1 MIRIWIPSFSNTD
14 DNNNTFADSQIID
27 DGTDFEVID
36 GSSGL
41 GTTKLIESLKCHNI
55 RYPYLHISTVYYSHY
70 CGIREIIKDNWFKPK
85 GLYCPDPDNLLSVAI
100 NTHDECKRIE
110 ALNLKAIIKDAKRR
124 GIPVTY
130 LYDGL
135 IIQHGDIKI
144 VCYCNESEVNNGSLC
159 YWFPEI
165 KYCISSDVNENIYRI
180 CKNNNI
186 NPVFFRIPY
195 NNYFDFEQAKMMKDI
210 GALYCWDNNHSSI
223 CNKLN
228 CEKAGLIYIDCSDDI
243 DCAFANEKGI
253 ITQDDKNWIY
263 EISYKGLFE
272 EEWVEN
278 SNGWWY
284 RYKDGTWA
292 IGWTKLKCRGKDA
305 WFYFDERGYTVTGWQ
320 LLKWD
325 KGEDWFYFDLLTG
338 AMKTGWVKTFGI
350 WYYLNPVT
358 GAMHTGWLDYEGK
371 KCYFEPQKGYRRGQA
386 YRNRIALI
394 DDELWEFNEKCYG
407 KPIADSFNWG

>member
-14 DNNNTFADSQIID
+14 NNNNTFADSQIID
-27 DGTDFEVID
+27 DGENFEVID

-41 GTTKLIESLKCHNI
+41 GTIKLIETLKNQNI
-55 RYPYLHISTVYYSHY
+55 RYPYLHISTAYYSHY

-85 GLYCPDPDNLLSVAI
+85 ELYCPDPDNLLSVAV
-100 NTHDECKRIE
+100 NTHDECKQIE
-110 ALNLKAIIKDAKRR
+110 ALNLKAIIKDAKGR
-124 GIPVTY
+124 GIPITY
-130 LYDGL
+130 LTNGL
-135 IIQHGDIKI
+135 TIQHGDIKI
-144 VCYCNESEVNNGSLC
+144 ICYCNESEVDNGSLC

-228 CEKAGLIYIDCSDDI
+228 CEKAGLIYIDSCDDI
-243 DCAFANEKGI
+243 DCAFANGKGI

-272 EEWVEN
+272 EEWVKN

-284 RYKDGTWA
+284 RYKNGTWA

-394 DDELWEFNEKCYG
+394 DDKLWEFDEKCYG

>member
-1 MIRIWIPSFSNTD
+1 MIRIWIPSFSNND
-14 DNNNTFADSQIID
+14 DNNNAFADSQIID
-27 DGTDFEVID
+27 DGENFEVID

-41 GTTKLIESLKCHNI
+41 GTIKLIEALKNQNV

-70 CGIREIIKDNWFKPK
+70 CGIREIINDDWFKPK
-85 GLYCPDPDNLLSVAI
+85 GLYCPDPDSLLSIAI
-100 NTHDECKRIE
+100 NTNDKDKQIE
-110 ALNLKAIIKDAKRR
+110 ALNLKALISDAKKKN
-124 GIPVTY
+124 IPVIY
-130 LYDGL
+130 LTDNQ

-144 VCYCNESEVNNGSLC
+144 ICYSDEQEYNGSLC
-159 YWFPEI
+159 YWFPEL
-165 KYCISSDVNENIYRI
+165 KYCISSDINKNIYEI

-186 NPVFFRIPY
+186 NPIFFRIPY
-195 NNYFDFEQAKMMKDI
+195 NNYFDLEQAQNMKDI
-210 GALYCWDNNHSSI
+210 GALYCWDNNHNGIS
-223 CNKLN
+223 NKEN
-228 CEKAGLIYIDCSDDI
+228 CGKAGLVYIDSCDDI
-243 DCAFANEKGI
+243 DCAFANGKGI
-253 ITQDDKNWIY
+253 ITQNDKNWIY

-278 SNGWWY
+278 SAGWWY

-320 LLKWD
+320 LLKWN
-325 KGEDWFYFDLLTG
+325 KGEDWFYFDPLTG

-350 WYYLNPVT
+350 WYYLNPIT
-358 GAMHTGWLDYEGK
+358 GTMHTGWLDYEGK

-394 DDELWEFNEKCYG
+394 DDKLWEFDSNCYG